1 MMNPTNGEGG
11 AFSCSRACHEFHRQ
25 GMAVVVNDV
34 LQKVAVLAAA
44 ARMVTIVANR
54 SQRTLFVLD
63 KLIFCLTY

>member
-1 MMNPTNGEGG
+1 
-11 AFSCSRACHEFHRQ
+11 
-25 GMAVVVNDV
+25 MAVVVNDV